1 MRNAGLEEAQAEIKI
16 AGRNISNL
24 RHADNTTLMAETKE
38 ELKSLL
44 MKVKE
49 ESEKSWLKT
58 LHSKNEDHGNWSHH
72 FMANRWGNKGN
83 SDRLYFGGLQ
93 NHCRW

>member
-16 AGRNISNL
+16 AGRIINNFTF
-24 RHADNTTLMAETKE
+24 ADDTTFMAETKE

-49 ESEKSWLKT
+49 L
-58 LHSKNEDHGNWSHH
+58 
-72 FMANRWGNKGN
+72 A
-83 SDRLYFGGLQ
+83 
-93 NHCRW
+93 